1 MSRVLFVSHSA
12 ELNGAE
18 LWLLDV
24 LRRIDRSKYQPRLAV
39 PEAGPLVV
47 RAREAG
53 IEPAIVPMA
62 WDLTPRGRVWRQPL
76 ARIRNRRAV
85 ASLERFAAHDRAEI
99 VFSNSAAMFSG
110 ARAAR
115 RLGLPHVWAIHEI
128 LGGRR
133 PFLEYWRGRTALV
146 RFIVGHSDTIIVN
159 SAATLAPFAGS
170 GKVVKVH
177 NGIDVR
183 EADPKRVAALRG
195 ELGLSGGEFVV
206 AVIGKIYEG
215 KGQREALAA
224 ARLLAK
230 KHPRLRWLVIGA
242 VGDAAY
248 ERRLRTDLRAA
259 GIEDRVVFTG
269 YRPDL
274 ADLLGLAGA
283 VVVPS
288 VVESFGRAALEAM
301 ASGVPVA
308 AVRAGGLPEI
318 VAHGENGLLL
328 DSADPAEIAL
338 AVEDILE
345 HPGKAAALS
354 AAGRRTAAERF
365 TVEAQVRAVEA
376 VLDGIAG
383 RP

>member
-18 LWLLDV
+18 LWLLDL
-24 LRRIDRSKYQPRLAV
+24 LRRIDRSKIKPLLAV
-39 PEAGPLVV
+39 PEDGPLAG

-62 WDLTPRGRVWRQPL
+62 WDLTPRGRAWRQPF
-76 ARIRNRRAV
+76 ARLWNRRAV
-85 ASLERFAAHDRAEI
+85 KSLAAFAAHDRAGI

-110 ARAAR
+110 ARAAK
-115 RLGLPHVWAIHEI
+115 RLGLPHVWAVHEI
-128 LGGRR
+128 LGGAR
-133 PFLEYWRGRTALV
+133 PFLEYWRGEKALV
-146 RFIVGHSDTIIVN
+146 RFIVGHSERIIVN
-159 SAATLAPFAGS
+159 SEATLAPFSGS
-170 GKVVKVH
+170 GKAVVVR
-177 NGIDVR
+177 NGMDVR
-183 EADPKRVAALRG
+183 EADPQRVSALRE
-195 ELGLSGGEFVV
+195 ELGLGAGMFVV

-230 KHPRLRWLVIGA
+230 KCPRLRWLIIGA
-242 VGDAAY
+242 VGDAEY
-248 ERRLRTDLRAA
+248 GRRIRTDLREA

-269 YRPDL
+269 YRSDL

-283 VVVPS
+283 VVIPS
-288 VVESFGRAALEAM
+288 VVESFGRVALEAM

-318 VAHGENGLLL
+318 VSHGENGLLL
-328 DSADPAEIAL
+328 DSRDPGEIAL
-338 AVEDILE
+338 AVEDIIGNPAE
-345 HPGKAAALS
+345 AAARA
-354 AAGRRTAAERF
+354 AAGRRTVSGKF

-376 VLDGIAG
+376 VLDEIGG
-383 RP
+383 RG